1 MTTTSPASN
10 PRVAAALTAYRER
23 LAEADAPFADES
35 EIAEDAAMEDAIKA
49 ADAVA
54 FSRENIDL
62 ACEALWDSAKPVQV
76 GVRPRW
82 ALIKDDPEWH
92 HGVTTTRNEAKIVA
106 KTLWAVK

>member
-1 MTTTSPASN
+1 MPEIS
-10 PRVAAALTAYRER
+10 PRVTAALQAYRSR
-23 LAEADAPFADES
+23 LAEADTPFGDDPAH
-35 EIAEDAAMEDAIKA
+35 AEEHAMEDAIKA

-62 ACEALWDSAKPVQV
+62 ATEALWDSAKPVQV

-82 ALIKDDPEWH
+82 ALVKDDPEWH
-92 HGVTTTRNEAKIVA
+92 HGVTSTRDDVKIVA

>member
-1 MTTTSPASN
+1 MPEFS
-10 PRVAAALTAYRER
+10 PRVTAALKAYRSR
-23 LAEADAPFADES
+23 LAEAATPFGDDPEH
-35 EIAEDAAMEDAIKA
+35 AEEYAMEDAVKA

-62 ACEALWDSAKPVQV
+62 AAEALWDSAKPVQV

-82 ALIKDDPEWH
+82 AEIKDDPEWH
-92 HGVTTTRNEAKIVA
+92 HGVTTTINDVKTVA